1 MNTALALVPPSL
13 SDVVDGHQVWRGQP
27 SQRAQGAGAGPAQPT
42 GFVQLDA
49 ALPAQGWPESA
60 LTELLLPADGV
71 GELSLLWPTLRR
83 LACKG
88 GRPVVLV
95 APPYVPYAPAWS
107 QAGVDLDHLQVVHA
121 TSDADSLWAA
131 EQCLRSGACS
141 AVLCWPLRAD
151 DRALRRLQVAAQTG
165 QCLGFVFRDRRD
177 ARNPSPAALRLE
189 LHAAETADAP
199 TRVHVL
205 KCRGGVPPNA
215 HIPLLTVS

>member
-1 MNTALALVPPSL
+1 MRTGKRCTTLVKLPLALSGRKTLNSEPV
-13 SDVVDGHQVWRGQP
+13 
-27 SQRAQGAGAGPAQPT
+27 AGAISSIVPVSFSPWNAST
-42 GFVQLDA
+42 A
-49 ALPAQGWPESA
+49 K
-60 LTELLLPADGV
+60 LTC
-71 GELSLLWPTLRR
+71 WPTLRR
-83 LACKG
+83 LACRG
-88 GRPVVLV
+88 GRSVVLV

-121 TSDADSLWAA
+121 TSDADALWAA

-165 QCLGFVFRDRRD
+165 QCLGFVFRDRRE